1 MRVNICGVEWKNPVT
16 TAAGTFNAAESGKYY
31 DPALLGAVTT
41 KGVAPKPWPGN
52 PLPRIAETYGGMLN
66 AVGLENPG
74 VDAYIAGELAELKAK
89 GITVIANVAGHS
101 PIEFCEVVEKLDETA
116 VDMLEINVSCP
127 NIYEGGAVF
136 GTDERKVASLTRE
149 VKKLT
154 SKPVIIK
161 LSPNVTDICAIAG
174 AAEDAGADA
183 LSLINTLVGMRI
195 DLNTG
200 RPVLA
205 NGTGGLSG
213 PAVKPV
219 AIAMTYRVCRR
230 VKIPVIGM
238 GGIMTG
244 EDAYEFLLAGASAVA
259 VGTAA
264 LLDPAAPERIVR
276 ELAECCARYRDRA
289 EMPTAAGEAATTIK

>member
-1 MRVNICGVEWKNPVT
+1 MPDVNMKVNICGIEWKNPVT
-16 TAAGTFNAAESGKYY
+16 TAAGTFNAKESGKYY

-41 KGVAPKPWPGN
+41 KGVSSVPWNGN

-66 AVGLENPG
+66 SVGLENPG
-74 VDAYIAGELAELKAK
+74 VDAYISGELADLKSRDDV
-89 GITVIANVAGHS
+89 IVIANVAGHM
-101 PIEFCEVVEKLDETA
+101 PIEFCEVVEKLDETK

-127 NIYEGGAVF
+127 NIYEGAAVF
-136 GTDERKVASLTRE
+136 GADARKVFDLTRQ
-149 VKKLT
+149 VKRLT
-154 SKPVIIK
+154 DKPIIIK
-161 LSPNVTDICAIAG
+161 LSPNVTDVVEIAE
-174 AAEDAGADA
+174 AAEEAGADA

-195 DLNTG
+195 DIKTKK
-200 RPVLA
+200 PILA

-219 AIAMTYRVCRR
+219 AIAMVYKVCSR

-264 LLDPAAPERIVR
+264 LIDPAAPARIVGDL
-276 ELAECCARYRDRA
+276 EEC
-289 EMPTAAGEAATTIK
+289 IKISAN

>member
-1 MRVNICGVEWKNPVT
+1 MEWKNPVT
-16 TAAGTFNAAESGKYY
+16 TAAGTFNARESGRRY
-31 DPALLGAVTT
+31 DITALGAVTT
-41 KGVAPKPWPGN
+41 KGVAPEPWPGN

-66 AVGLENPG
+66 SVGLENPG
-74 VDAYIAGELAELKAK
+74 VEAFIAGELAELKAR
-89 GITVIANVAGHS
+89 GVTVIANVAGHS
-101 PIEFCEVVEKLDETA
+101 EAEFCAVVERLDETA

-127 NIYEGGAVF
+127 NLYEGGAVF
-136 GTDERKVASLTRE
+136 GADEAAVAKLTR
-149 VKKLT
+149 KLKRLT
-154 SKPVIIK
+154 GKPVMIK
-161 LSPNVTDICAIAG
+161 LSPNVTDIVRIAE
-174 AAEDAGADA
+174 AAEAAGADA

-195 DLNTG
+195 DLRTG

-219 AIAMTYRVCRR
+219 AVAMVYRVCSR

-244 EDAYEFLLAGASAVA
+244 GDAYEFLLAGATAVA

-264 LLDPAAPERIVR
+264 LLDPEAPVRIVH
-276 ELAECCARYRDRA
+276 ELAECYEQYGDPHKR
-289 EMPTAAGEAATTIK
+289 KVV